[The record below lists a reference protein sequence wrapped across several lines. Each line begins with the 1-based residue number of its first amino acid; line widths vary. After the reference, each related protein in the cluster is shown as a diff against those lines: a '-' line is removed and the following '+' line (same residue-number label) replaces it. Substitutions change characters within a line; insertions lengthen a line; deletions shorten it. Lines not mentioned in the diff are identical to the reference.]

1 MEWKHQPTTA
11 TPRPRSSIDL
21 STLPSFSLSLPL
33 TLTLQ
38 KEEPSS
44 SPVRYSA
51 LGFLHTPPHSST
63 SQTAAAS
70 SSSKI
75 AAAANT
81 ALSTSFVACPF
92 VRSAVAQAVYVLLSL
107 LLHFTAP
114 PSSSDSCS
122 LSESTGCRSACSCR
136 SGSARP

>member
-1 MEWKHQPTTA
+1 MEWKPQPTTA

-21 STLPSFSLSLPL
+21 STLLLLSLPL

-75 AAAANT
+75 AANT

-92 VRSAVAQAVYVLLSL
+92 VRSAVAQAVHVLLLL

>member
-21 STLPSFSLSLPL
+21 STLLLLSLPL

-92 VRSAVAQAVYVLLSL
+92 VRSAVAQAVHVLLLFL